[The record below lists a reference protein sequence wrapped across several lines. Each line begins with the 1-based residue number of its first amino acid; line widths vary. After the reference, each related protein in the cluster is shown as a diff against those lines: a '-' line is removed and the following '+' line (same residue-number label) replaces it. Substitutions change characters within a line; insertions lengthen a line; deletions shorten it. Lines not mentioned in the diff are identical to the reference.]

1 MFKKLALFFILLGLS
16 IKLHAQDVEFLVD
29 GPRVTVVDRYFKI
42 EFKLNA
48 EPDSF
53 EGPDFGDME
62 VVAGPIGSQMSSYSY
77 VNGKSTSSKSFI
89 YTYGIVAHKEGTF
102 TIPAATAYVD
112 GKVYH
117 TNAFPIEV
125 VKERT
130 SGNSGGA
137 SSGSAQSG
145 GGQSSGSSSGSSS
158 SRSNSIA
165 QDDII
170 LRMSVDKSTVYK
182 GEPIVA
188 TIKIYDRTES
198 IVGAKDVK
206 APEFNGFW
214 KQEIE
219 FNQNEVK
226 QETFNGKVY
235 RTQTI
240 GKYLLFPQKAGELII
255 EPMSI
260 TFVARIAVESPRAS
274 RRSVFDD
281 FFGAGMATQ
290 DIECKR
296 ASQNFAIKV
305 KELPAG
311 APAGFD
317 GAVGE
322 FAISCDI
329 KPTEMAANSGGDVVV
344 RLTGTGNMPLINA
357 PKISLPSMFETY
369 PAKTSEKLDVT
380 SYGVKGYK
388 QFEYP
393 FIARAEGE
401 HEVQPLTFAYF
412 DPKAEKY
419 KIASTKPYTLTVTRD
434 VSGSSANVN
443 SAMISGIT
451 KEELRIL
458 DNDIRYI
465 RSAAQKFKSSKN
477 FLVGSFE
484 YVLALIVMFVAFVGS
499 MVYLRKRIQQ
509 MRDEVRVKNKRA
521 NKVASKRLK
530 AAYSYMKSSKQGE
543 FYQEMLAGILGYVSD
558 KLNIPVAELSKD
570 NISMQLTMKGIDND
584 TIDGL
589 LRVIADCEMAQ
600 YSPME
605 SSQMSVIYTN
615 AVELI
620 GRVENKI

>member
-1 MFKKLALFFILLGLS
+1 MFKKLALFFILIGISL
-16 IKLHAQDVEFLVD
+16 KLNAQDVEFLVD
-29 GPRVTVVDRYFKI
+29 GPRITVVDNYFKI

-62 VVAGPIGSQMSSYSY
+62 VVAGPIQSQMSSYSY
-77 VNGKSTSSKSFI
+77 VNGQSTSSKSFTF
-89 YTYGIVAHKEGTF
+89 TYGIVAHKEGTF
-102 TIPAATAYVD
+102 TIPSAKAVID
-112 GKVYH
+112 GKMYSSDP
-117 TNAFPIEV
+117 FPIEV

-130 SGNSGGA
+130 SGGNGNTTN
-137 SSGSAQSG
+137 
-145 GGQSSGSSSGSSS
+145 GSSSGTNNGSSSS
-158 SRSNSIA
+158 SRSSSSIA

-170 LRMSVDKSTVYK
+170 LRMTVDKSSVYK
-182 GEPIVA
+182 GEPLVA
-188 TIKIYDRTES
+188 SVKIYDRTES
-198 IVGAKDVK
+198 IVGVKDVK
-206 APEFNGFW
+206 VPEFNGFW

-219 FNQNEVK
+219 FNSNEVK

-240 GKYLLFPQKAGELII
+240 AKYLLFPQKSGELSI
-255 EPMSI
+255 EPMNM
-260 TFVARIAVESPRAS
+260 TFVVRIVVENQRSG
-274 RRSVFDD
+274 RRSMIDD
-281 FFGAGMATQ
+281 FFGGGVSTQ
-290 DIECKR
+290 DIESKR
-296 ASQNFAIKV
+296 TTQNFKINV

-322 FAISCDI
+322 FAIDCNI
-329 KPTEMAANSGGDVVV
+329 NPTEMAANSGGDVIV

-369 PAKTSEKLDVT
+369 PAKATEKLDVT

-401 HEVQPLTFAYF
+401 HEVTPLSFSYF
-412 DPKAEKY
+412 DPKAGVY
-419 KIASTKPYTLTVTRD
+419 KVVSTQPYTLTVTRD
-434 VSGSSANVN
+434 ASGSSANVN

-465 RSAAQKFKSSKN
+465 RTGAQKFRSNKN
-477 FLVGSFE
+477 FIVNSMW
-484 YVLALIVMFVAFVGS
+484 YILIIILMFVTFVGA
-499 MVYLRKRIQQ
+499 MVYLRKRIKQ
-509 MRDEVRVKNKRA
+509 MRDVVRVKNKRA

-530 AAYSYMKSSKQGE
+530 AAHSYMKSSKQSE
-543 FYQEMLAGILGYVSD
+543 FYQEMLAGVLGYVSD
-558 KLNIPVAELSKD
+558 KLNIPVVELSKD
-570 NISMQLTMKGIDND
+570 NISVQLSQKGVDAEI
-584 TIDGL
+584 IDGL
-589 LRVIADCEMAQ
+589 LKVISDCEMAQ

-605 SSQMSVIYTN
+605 SSQMSVIYSN